1 MQAER
6 IDIILIIIGI
16 SSFFLV
22 ITFFFILFF
31 KTHLKNYKIYFQEKQ
46 ALKIKFDRALLQ
58 TQIEIQEQTLKTISQ
73 EIHDNVG
80 QILSL
85 AKLNLGTFEDMESD
99 YNQTKI
105 DDTKQLVSKAINDLR
120 ELSRSLSGDKMA
132 DLGLVDAIENE
143 LKIISNTGQFETS
156 LTLTGK
162 TFKMSPQNEMVIF
175 RIFQEALNNVL
186 KHSKA
191 DNIRVNLNYEADYF
205 KLLISDDGT
214 GFEVNLLEAKKT
226 GIGLNNMKSRATLIG
241 ARFSIYSKPWEGT
254 SVTVELHNKLYN

>member
-1 MQAER
+1 MQKER
-6 IDIILIIIGI
+6 IDVILIIIGI

-22 ITFFFILFF
+22 IIFFFLLFLN
-31 KTHLKNYKIYFQEKQ
+31 THLKNYKKYFHEKQ
-46 ALKIKFDRALLQ
+46 LLQTKFDQALLQ

-85 AKLNLGTFEDMESD
+85 AKLNLGTFDEMESD

-105 DDTKQLVSKAINDLR
+105 DDTKLLVSKAINDLR

-132 DLGLVDAIENE
+132 DLGLRDAIENE

-156 LTLTGK
+156 LSITGDP
-162 TFKMSPQNEMVIF
+162 FKLSPQNEMVIF
-175 RIFQEALNNVL
+175 RIVQEALNNVL

-191 DNIRVNLNYEADYF
+191 DNIRINLHYELEYF
-205 KLLISDDGT
+205 KLSVSDDGA
-214 GFEVNLLEAKKT
+214 GFEADLLEAKKT

-241 ARFSIYSKPWEGT
+241 ARFSINSKPWEGT
-254 SVTVELHNKLYN
+254 TVIVQLYNKPI

>member
-1 MQAER
+1 MQEER

-31 KTHLKNYKIYFQEKQ
+31 HTHLKNYKKYFQEKQ
-46 ALKIKFDRALLQ
+46 TLKIQFDKDLLQ

-85 AKLNLGTFEDMESD
+85 AKLNLGTFDEMESD

-105 DDTKQLVSKAINDLR
+105 DDTKILVGKAINDLR

-132 DLGLVDAIENE
+132 DLGLTDAVENE

-156 LTLTGK
+156 LTISGDP
-162 TFKMSPQNEMVIF
+162 FKLSPQNEMVIF
-175 RIFQEALNNVL
+175 RIVQESLNNVL

-191 DNIRVNLNYEADYF
+191 DNIRVNINYEVEYF
-205 KLLISDDGT
+205 KLSVSDDGA
-214 GFEVNLLEAKKT
+214 GFDADLLEAKKT

-241 ARFSIYSKPWEGT
+241 ARFSINSKPWEGT
-254 SVTVELHNKLYN
+254 TVLVELYNKPV

>member
-1 MQAER
+1 MQKEG
-6 IDIILIIIGI
+6 IDVIFIIIGI

-22 ITFFFILFF
+22 IIFFFLLFLN
-31 KTHLKNYKIYFQEKQ
+31 THLKNYKKYFHEKQ
-46 ALKIKFDRALLQ
+46 LLQTKFDKALLQ

-85 AKLNLGTFEDMESD
+85 AKLNLGTFDEMESD

-105 DDTKQLVSKAINDLR
+105 DDTKALVSKAINDLR

-132 DLGLVDAIENE
+132 DLGLRDAIENE
-143 LKIISNTGQFETS
+143 LKIISNTGQFKTS
-156 LTLTGK
+156 LSINGHP
-162 TFKMSPQNEMVIF
+162 FKLPPQNEMVIF
-175 RIFQEALNNVL
+175 RIVQEALNNVI

-191 DNIRVNLNYEADYF
+191 DNIRIYINYEIEYL
-205 KLLISDDGT
+205 KLSISDDGT
-214 GFEVNLLEAKKT
+214 GFDADLLEVKNT

-241 ARFSIYSKPWEGT
+241 AKFSIKSKPWEGT
-254 SVTVELHNKLYN
+254 TVSVELHNKPS

>member
-1 MQAER
+1 MQEER
-6 IDIILIIIGI
+6 IDIIFIIIGI

-31 KTHLKNYKIYFQEKQ
+31 KTHLKNYKKYFQDKQ
-46 ALKIKFDRALLQ
+46 MLQAKFDKALLQ

-85 AKLNLGTFEDMESD
+85 AKLNLGTFEEMESD

-105 DDTKQLVSKAINDLR
+105 DNTKQLVSKAINDLR

-132 DLGLVDAIENE
+132 DLGLKDAVENE

-156 LTLTGK
+156 LNIKGQP
-162 TFKMSPQNEMVIF
+162 FKLSPQNEMIIF
-175 RIFQEALNNVL
+175 RIVQESLNNVL

-191 DNIRVNLNYEADYF
+191 DNIRVNLDYEIDYF
-205 KLLISDDGT
+205 KLSVADDGS
-214 GFEVNLLEAKKT
+214 GFEGNLLEAKNT
-226 GIGLNNMKSRATLIG
+226 GIGLNNMKSRAALIG
-241 ARFSIYSKPWEGT
+241 AKFSINSKPWEGT
-254 SVTVELHNKLYN
+254 TVIVELYNNPV

>member
-1 MQAER
+1 MQEER

-22 ITFFFILFF
+22 ITFFFLLFF
-31 KTHLKNYKIYFQEKQ
+31 KTHLKNYKKYFQEKQ
-46 ALKIKFDRALLQ
+46 LLKIQFDKDLLQ

-85 AKLNLGTFEDMESD
+85 AKLNLGTFEEMESD

-105 DDTKQLVSKAINDLR
+105 DDTKFLVSKAINDLR

-132 DLGLVDAIENE
+132 DLGLKDAVENE

-156 LTLTGK
+156 LTISGK
-162 TFKMSPQNEMVIF
+162 PFTLSPQNEMVIF
-175 RIFQEALNNVL
+175 RIVQEALNNVV

-191 DNIRVNLNYEADYF
+191 DNIRVNLNYELEYF
-205 KLLISDDGT
+205 KLSVSDDGA
-214 GFEVNLLEAKKT
+214 GFDAGSLEAKKT
-226 GIGLNNMKSRATLIG
+226 GIGFSNMRSRATLIG
-241 ARFSIYSKPWEGT
+241 ARLSINSKPWDGT
-254 SVTVELHNKLYN
+254 KVMVELYNKPA